1 MKRRSILAGAGLLVG
16 TGGAA
21 LGTGAFTSVSAERS
35 ISIET
40 SSDAQAFLRLDP
52 DDQGYPNS
60 EYAAESDGII
70 EIDVTP
76 DSEGDF
82 DGAGVSPF
90 ASTTLEEVFPVEN
103 QGTQDVEVS
112 VTSPNLSPEDPFE
125 LFATNVPGQSGRLNL
140 LDGASGS
147 RPIIALG
154 QSFALGFAVDT
165 ETENKIETLN
175 TEIFGGS
182 GLEVTIIADAEEVD
196 GS

>member
-1 MKRRSILAGAGLLVG
+1 MRRRRFLASVGGLAAAGS
-16 TGGAA
+16 AA
-21 LGTGAFTSVSAERS
+21 LGTGAFTSVEAERN
-35 ISIET
+35 ISIGT
-40 SSDAQAFLRLDP
+40 SANAKAFVRLDP
-52 DDQGYPNS
+52 DNRNYTNSGYVT
-60 EYAAESDGII
+60 ESDGII
-70 EIDVTP
+70 QIDVTP
-76 DSEGDF
+76 RTEGDF

-90 ASTTLEEVFPVEN
+90 ISATPEEAFPVEN

-147 RPIIALG
+147 RPIIAPG

-165 ETENKIETLN
+165 ETEKKIETLN

>member
-1 MKRRSILAGAGLLVG
+1 M
-16 TGGAA
+16 
-21 LGTGAFTSVSAERS
+21 
-35 ISIET
+35 
-40 SSDAQAFLRLDP
+40 
-52 DDQGYPNS
+52 
-60 EYAAESDGII
+60 
-70 EIDVTP
+70 
-76 DSEGDF
+76 
-82 DGAGVSPF
+82 SPF

-147 RPIIALG
+147 RPIIAPG